1 MKKIIALFLVIGTFN
16 SLHAQKH
23 IPCQTD
29 ENLKAMQAEDPSLI
43 QAQIDAEKHLRTI
56 KFSAEK
62 AGTVKYIPVV
72 FHVIHKWGTE
82 NISQAQIQD
91 AIRALNDDYRKV
103 AGTNGAK
110 SSDPLAVDMQYEF
123 RLAQF
128 DPTGKPTNGVNRVYS
143 LLTDNARDN
152 AKALSYWDSKKY
164 YNVWVVNTI
173 QNTFGSSGIVLG
185 YAQFPYMLSRK
196 PSTDGV
202 VMCANQVGTI
212 EVGATDDQ
220 LGRTFTHETGHWTGL
235 YHTFQ
240 DGCVGLTPSTC
251 DVEGDLV
258 CDTPPLADASFGCQT
273 TRESCNAGILAMV
286 KNYMDYSDGSC
297 MELYTVGQKNR
308 SDVSMNAYRSVIYS
322 TSNLNAAGLN
332 ADGTYIP
339 LISSTLK
346 APYTCGFNLGDFAND
361 GWKYENYTSPGDSG
375 WRESSKAAYEG
386 TGAMCARNVLHARL
400 GNYKNAFVSPS
411 IDISSLASPSLT
423 FQVAYAKRIGASNDK
438 LRVYISNN
446 FGRTEEL
453 LATYAPAD
461 MVTGLTSTTEFV
473 PSVDEWKLLKLDLS
487 AYKSFNN
494 CQIRFEL
501 GSLRGNN
508 IYIDN
513 FSIAELTTGVGSIY
527 ANQFNLELYPNPAKS
542 SISVKLNQTLTAPIE
557 YAIYAIDGAKVA
569 SYQQESNQINQQLDL
584 NIEALQSGVYL
595 LQVKTSKGT
604 IQRKFIKN

>member
-1 MKKIIALFLVIGTFN
+1 
-16 SLHAQKH
+16 
-23 IPCQTD
+23 
-29 ENLKAMQAEDPSLI
+29 
-43 QAQIDAEKHLRTI
+43 
-56 KFSAEK
+56 
-62 AGTVKYIPVV
+62 
-72 FHVIHKWGTE
+72 
-82 NISQAQIQD
+82 
-91 AIRALNDDYRKV
+91 
-103 AGTNGAK
+103 
-110 SSDPLAVDMQYEF
+110 
-123 RLAQF
+123 
-128 DPTGKPTNGVNRVYS
+128 
-143 LLTDNARDN
+143 
-152 AKALSYWDSKKY
+152 
-164 YNVWVVNTI
+164 
-173 QNTFGSSGIVLG
+173 
-185 YAQFPYMLSRK
+185 
-196 PSTDGV
+196 
-202 VMCANQVGTI
+202 
-212 EVGATDDQ
+212 
-220 LGRTFTHETGHWTGL
+220 
-235 YHTFQ
+235 
-240 DGCVGLTPSTC
+240 
-251 DVEGDLV
+251 
-258 CDTPPLADASFGCQT
+258 
-273 TRESCNAGILAMV
+273 
-286 KNYMDYSDGSC
+286 
-297 MELYTVGQKNR
+297 
-308 SDVSMNAYRSVIYS
+308 
-322 TSNLNAAGLN
+322 
-332 ADGTYIP
+332 
-339 LISSTLK
+339 
-346 APYTCGFNLGDFAND
+346 
-361 GWKYENYTSPGDSG
+361 
-375 WRESSKAAYEG
+375 
-386 TGAMCARNVLHARL
+386 L

-595 LQVKTSKGT
+595 LQVKTAKGT

>member
-1 MKKIIALFLVIGTFN
+1 MKKTIALILLIGTFQTIY
-16 SLHAQKH
+16 AQKQ

-43 QAQIDAEKHLRTI
+43 QAQIDTEKHLRTI

-62 AGTVKYIPVV
+62 ATTVKYIPVV

-91 AIRALNDDYRKV
+91 AIRALNDDFRKV

-110 SSDPLAVDMQYEF
+110 STDPLAVDMQYEF

-196 PSTDGV
+196 PTTDGV

-273 TRESCNAGILAMV
+273 TRQSCNVGTLAMV

-308 SDVSMNAYRSVIYS
+308 SDISMNAFRSLIYGV
-322 TSNLNAAGLN
+322 SNLSAVGLN

-339 LISSTLK
+339 LVSSNLK
-346 APYTCGFNLGDFAND
+346 APYTCGFNMGDFAKD

-375 WRESSKAAYEG
+375 WKESNKAAYEG

-411 IDISSLASPSLT
+411 IDISSLASPDLT
-423 FQVAYAKRIGASNDK
+423 FHVAYAKRIGASNDK
-438 LRVYISNN
+438 LRIYISNN

-453 LATYAPAD
+453 IATYAPAD

-473 PSVDEWKLLKLDLS
+473 PSVDEWKLLKIDLS
-487 AYKSFNN
+487 NYKTYNN

-501 GSLRGNN
+501 SSLRGNN
-508 IYIDN
+508 IYVDN
-513 FSIAELTTGVGSIY
+513 FSIAEATTGIGSIS
-527 ANQFNLELYPNPAKS
+527 ANQVRLDLFPNPAKS
-542 SISVKLNQTLTAPIE
+542 SISVMLNQVFNAPVE
-557 YAIYAIDGAKVA
+557 YSIYTVDGAKVA
-569 SYQQESNQINQQLDL
+569 TYQQEINQANLPFDI
-584 NIEALQSGVYL
+584 NIESLKSGVYL
-595 LQVKTSKGT
+595 LQVKTASGS